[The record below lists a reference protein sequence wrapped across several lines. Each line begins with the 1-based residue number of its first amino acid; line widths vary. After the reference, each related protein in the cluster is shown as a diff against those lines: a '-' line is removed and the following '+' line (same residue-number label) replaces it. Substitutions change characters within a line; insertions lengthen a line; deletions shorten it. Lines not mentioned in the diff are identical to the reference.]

1 MSGIEADTSTPPE
14 MSRDEAVQW
23 LHEVE
28 GELYRT
34 PRSHAEGTAW
44 VAVVR
49 TPRSGPEPGKLII
62 ALGETLQEA
71 ATAAASQWRS
81 VWRTISELH

>member
-1 MSGIEADTSTPPE
+1 

-23 LHEVE
+23 LHEVD

-34 PRSHAEGTAW
+34 PRSRAEAAAW

-49 TPRSGPEPGKLII
+49 TPRSGARPPGLII
-62 ALGETLQEA
+62 ALGQTLQEA
-71 ATAAASQWRS
+71 ASAAASQWHA
-81 VWRTISELH
+81 VWRTLSGVH

>member
-1 MSGIEADTSTPPE
+1 MSGTADTMQHPE
-14 MSRDEAVQW
+14 MSRDEAVAW
-23 LHEVE
+23 LHDVD

-34 PRSHAEGTAW
+34 PRSHAEGGAW

-49 TPRSGPEPGKLII
+49 TPRSGTQAPRLII

-71 ATAAASQWRS
+71 ASAAAGQWRAT
-81 VWRTISELH
+81 WKTISHVH